1 MRELV
6 AFPVVVLTVIL
17 QSAVIS
23 QISLLSGFGDLTLVV
38 VVAWALQDGVTTAF
52 HWAVLAAMLTSLV
65 SGLPWIATLAGLLA
79 GVVLAQ
85 ALQRR
90 IWRAPLL
97 AMFAV
102 TFIGSLTTQSISY
115 LTLSALAVPLP
126 FNESF
131 TRVVLPGLLMSL
143 LFSVPVFWIMRDLA
157 RWVNPVLETE

>member
-6 AFPVVVLTVIL
+6 AFPAVVLTVIL

-38 VVAWALQDGVTTAF
+38 VIAWALQDGVTTAF

-90 IWRAPLL
+90 IWHAPLL

-102 TFIGSLTTQSISY
+102 TFIGSLITQSISY
-115 LTLSALAVPLP
+115 LTLTALAVPLP